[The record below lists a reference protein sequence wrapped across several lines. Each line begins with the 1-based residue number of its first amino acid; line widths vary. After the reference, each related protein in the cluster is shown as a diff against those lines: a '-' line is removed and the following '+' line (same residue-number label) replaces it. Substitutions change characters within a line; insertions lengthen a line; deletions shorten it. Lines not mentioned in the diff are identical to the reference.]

1 MRHSRRHTLST
12 DDVKRALELKGME
25 PIYGFL
31 HQHAR
36 LRKGWHAGTGSIVYN
51 VEDDEVDIE
60 QLAQQAVG
68 SSSRLP
74 RSNGV
79 GWKAHWLAVEG
90 VQPLIPE
97 NPAPLPATTSRPTAA
112 QDSTDPYAGLASTST
127 TGAVAVAT
135 NGSAGA
141 TPNATTQPLVKHILS
156 RELQVYYQRLTEALG
171 AATKGEERAGDEEEE
186 EEDEPTTL
194 AALSSLRSDPGLHQL
209 VPYLCQWI
217 STTIASALC
226 APDALPAR
234 SRIITRMQ
242 QTISSLLLNPSVA
255 IEGYVHLLLP
265 PILSTMLFSA
275 ADYPTRLRRAGA
287 TLLSDVLKRHA
298 DRYPTLRPRVAR
310 VLLEATFKGVGT
322 TEGEGGAKVEGNT
335 AGEDEDEDEENARRL
350 PTATLGTKLGSILG
364 LAACGGGMPRAL
376 LRATSTTSAT
386 AGDPERGEDGRDLG
400 SKFRQL
406 GSWIQA
412 QRDVQENIATLEA
425 DTIAAVRDC
434 LKQVAGES
442 EESSADEMRDDV
454 ALRRRYGDF
463 WAEKYASEPRALR
476 GLKNAW
482 VTRGAEETR
491 EKQQVGKE
499 ADVEMEE

>member
-1 MRHSRRHTLST
+1 MPSASSSSSGPSSSTSSNTLFPPASIQHIASTSLHFPQPLPSNVAHSLAQDVEHRLRLVIQDAEKFMRHSRRHTLST

-36 LRKGWHAGTGSIVYN
+36 LRKGWHAATGSIVYN

-74 RSNGV
+74 RSKGV

-135 NGSAGA
+135 GGSAGA

-156 RELQVYYQRLTEALG
+156 RELQVYYQRLTEAL
-171 AATKGEERAGDEEEE
+171 D
-186 EEDEPTTL
+186 DPTTL

-275 ADYPTRLRRAGA
+275 TDYPTRLRRAGA
-287 TLLSDVLKRHA
+287 TLLSDVLKKHA

-310 VLLEATFKGVGT
+310 VLLEA
-322 TEGEGGAKVEGNT
+322 
-335 AGEDEDEDEENARRL
+335 
-350 PTATLGTKLGSILG
+350 
-364 LAACGGGMPRAL
+364 
-376 LRATSTTSAT
+376 
-386 AGDPERGEDGRDLG
+386 
-400 SKFRQL
+400 
-406 GSWIQA
+406 
-412 QRDVQENIATLEA
+412 
-425 DTIAAVRDC
+425 
-434 LKQVAGES
+434 
-442 EESSADEMRDDV
+442 
-454 ALRRRYGDF
+454 
-463 WAEKYASEPRALR
+463 
-476 GLKNAW
+476 
-482 VTRGAEETR
+482 
-491 EKQQVGKE
+491 
-499 ADVEMEE
+499 